1 MMPPRVKS
9 ARETGVKARCRWRG
23 CSRETV
29 LLRGCALVA
38 AFGIAA
44 FVLLASVAIGGRST
58 AAAPARKTVAMLSVQ
73 FLNDH
78 ADLEP
83 TTDAERARLGSIE
96 QLFKSEL
103 EASGRYS
110 FVSIPSDLAAKMA
123 AGPEMGNC
131 GGCEFRY
138 GEQLGADLAAWMTV
152 QKVSDL
158 ILNINVYVA
167 DIATGKMT
175 FVRSVDIRGNT
186 DESWTRGLTYLVK
199 NYLLAAQK

>member
-1 MMPPRVKS
+1 MTPSRVKS
-9 ARETGVKARCRWRG
+9 ACETGMEPRCRWRG
-23 CSRETV
+23 YSRETA
-29 LLRGCALVA
+29 LLRGCALLA

-44 FVLLASVAIGGRST
+44 FVLAASVAIGGRST
-58 AAAPARKTVAMLSVQ
+58 AATPARKTVAMLSVQ

-83 TTDAERARLGSIE
+83 TTDVERVRLSSIE

-110 FVSIPSDLAAKMA
+110 FVSIPSNLAAKMA
-123 AGPEMGNC
+123 AGPGMGNC
-131 GGCEFRY
+131 GGCEFGY

-158 ILNINVYVA
+158 ILNINVYMA
-167 DIATGKMT
+167 DIATRKTT

-186 DESWTRGLTYLVK
+186 DESWTHGLTYLVK
-199 NYLLAAQK
+199 YYLLAGQN

>member
-1 MMPPRVKS
+1 MTTSRGKS
-9 ARETGVKARCRWRG
+9 TRY
-23 CSRETV
+23 SRQTMLSCV
-29 LLRGCALVA
+29 CALV
-38 AFGIAA
+38 IAA
-44 FVLLASVAIGGRST
+44 FFVLAFLAMGGSAT
-58 AAAPARKTVAMLSVQ
+58 AATPAPKTVALLSAQ

-83 TTDAERARLGSIE
+83 TKEAEKARLVLIE

-110 FVSIPSDLAAKMA
+110 FLSIRSDLAAKMA
-123 AGPEMGNC
+123 AGPEIGNC
-131 GGCEFRY
+131 GGCEYKY
-138 GEQLGADLAAWMTV
+138 GEQLGADLIAWITV

-158 ILNINVYVA
+158 ILNINVYMA
-167 DIATGKMT
+167 DIATRKMT

-199 NYLLAAQK
+199 NYLLADRK